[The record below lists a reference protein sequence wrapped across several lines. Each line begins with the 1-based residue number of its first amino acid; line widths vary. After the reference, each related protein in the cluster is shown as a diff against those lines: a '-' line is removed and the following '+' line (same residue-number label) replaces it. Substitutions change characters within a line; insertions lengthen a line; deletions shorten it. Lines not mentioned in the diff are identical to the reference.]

1 MRPSS
6 VHSLHCLEPRSYWSP
21 RKTFRYCNRYFIQR
35 PVDARTEREAGVG
48 TIICCKE
55 PAYLL
60 MMAGYGSC
68 FFSLFVCLYVCSFK
82 DQGKVVAHNDNV
94 AGKKRAIPRG
104 KNWLILSARA
114 TNQNTRYVSFTVPPR
129 EGKGEGTQTI
139 TKLLSCEGSFGLA
152 CTSVSY
158 LFLSLSLIK
167 RDLVSSFQLAN
178 IRFSRFCKKKIQ

>member
-1 MRPSS
+1 M
-6 VHSLHCLEPRSYWSP
+6 LEQKEKR
-21 RKTFRYCNRYFIQR
+21 
-35 PVDARTEREAGVG
+35 VG

-55 PAYLL
+55 PALKFTKL
-60 MMAGYGSC
+60 ICSWWLDMGLV
-68 FFSLFVCLYVCSFK
+68 FFPLFVCLYVCSFK
-82 DQGKVVAHNDNV
+82 DHGKVVAHNDNV

>member
-1 MRPSS
+1 
-6 VHSLHCLEPRSYWSP
+6 
-21 RKTFRYCNRYFIQR
+21 
-35 PVDARTEREAGVG
+35 
-48 TIICCKE
+48 
-55 PAYLL
+55 

-68 FFSLFVCLYVCSFK
+68 FFFSLFVCLYVCSFK

-104 KNWLILSARA
+104 KNGLILSARA